1 MNYAVTTI
9 ELISQAKEG
18 DKDACEKL
26 IVENAGLIWSIVRR
40 FLGRGFDSDDLYQ
53 LGCVGFIKAVYGFD
67 TSYGTQFST
76 YAVPKIAGE
85 IKRFMRDDGP
95 IKISRSIKDM
105 SYKIASI
112 RRELM
117 NKLGREPVLS
127 EISEATGY
135 TTEEI
140 AVCEC
145 ASYTVESLQK
155 PTGDDG
161 LTLESTLSTDGIEE
175 NVVERESLR
184 QAVVKL
190 PEKERSVIMLR
201 FFKGM
206 TQERVARVLNV
217 SQVQVSRIE
226 RKALGH
232 LREGMG

>member
-1 MNYAVTTI
+1 MITT
-9 ELISQAKEG
+9 ELISQAKTG
-18 DKDACEKL
+18 DQNACEKL

-40 FLGRGFDSDDLYQ
+40 FMGRGLDSDDLYQ

-67 TSYGTQFST
+67 ESFGTQFST

-85 IKRFMRDDGP
+85 IKRYLRDDGP

-105 SYKIASI
+105 SFKLSNA

-127 EISEATGY
+127 ELSEATGF
-135 TTEEI
+135 TSEEI

-145 ASYTVESLQK
+145 ASYSVESLQK

-161 LTLESTLSTDGIEE
+161 LTLESTISTDGIED
-175 NVVERESLR
+175 NVVERVALR
-184 QAVVKL
+184 EAVVKL
-190 PEKERSVIMLR
+190 PERERSVIMLR
-201 FFKGM
+201 FFKGL
-206 TQERVARVLNV
+206 TQEKVARILNV

-226 RKALGH
+226 RKAIGL
-232 LREGMG
+232 LREGMA